1 MPEPTA
7 GTVSQD
13 LGSSEVKPLEG
24 DAPTTIEQNGLQQ
37 ATLSISPSNKAD
49 ALSAS
54 TGNAANSAAPGS
66 PPVKRAVEGSK

>member
-37 ATLSISPSNKAD
+37 ATISPSNKAD